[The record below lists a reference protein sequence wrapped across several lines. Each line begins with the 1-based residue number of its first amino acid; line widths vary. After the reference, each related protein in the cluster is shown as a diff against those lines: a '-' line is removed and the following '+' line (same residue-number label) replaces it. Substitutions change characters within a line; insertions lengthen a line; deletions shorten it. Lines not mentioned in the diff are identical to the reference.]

1 MKLDFFTLFVAM
13 GFANFIIV
21 IILIYYQITTNSKKW
36 FFKTY
41 LAYKILETF
50 ALIGFGLRN
59 IAPDVISVLIA
70 NIIYF
75 IHTYLHLISVGSF
88 KGELDKRFAYT
99 TGIITLSCIMLYVLN
114 INDTPSRVFIS
125 SSIVAIN
132 YLYAAFYLIKIHKPY
147 KLPILM
153 ASVFF
158 IFAASNL
165 IRGSFV
171 LGIENYRFT
180 DLTTIDLIFT
190 FSGIV
195 VILAGTIGFL
205 LMLREVDESIIF
217 RQNKINKVA
226 IDQSPVS
233 IVITDTNGAIEYVN
247 PKFSSLTGY
256 NLNEVVGKNPNVLRT
271 DLTPAATF
279 RDLWETIKSGKVW
292 QGEFINK
299 KRNDEIYYEEAIISP
314 IVDEKQKIISYLAIK
329 TDITERKKHEELIK
343 ARNEELVELNAT
355 KDRLFSIIAHDLKGP
370 IGNLQQLLEIAD
382 YDLSHGD
389 KSNVEEIL
397 RLLKNTAKTS
407 FVLLENLLAWSR
419 SQLNAVTV
427 RPDFFNLTDAV
438 EEAVNLMAAAI
449 NAKKITLEKDY
460 QPINMAYADKSMID
474 TVMRNLLSN
483 AIKFTPKNGM
493 IKIRVNENE
502 NETLLKITD
511 TGVGIHPHRLEKL
524 FVFSENQ
531 STKGTAGEKGT
542 GLGLVLSREFILKN
556 QGRIWVESEVD
567 KGSTFFFAL
576 PTNNPKK

>member
-21 IILIYYQITTNSKKW
+21 IILVYYQITTNSKKW
-36 FFKTY
+36 FLKTY
-41 LAYKILETF
+41 LAYKILETI
-50 ALIGFGLRN
+50 ALIGIGLRN
-59 IAPDVISVLIA
+59 IIPDVLSVLIS

-75 IHTYLHLISVGSF
+75 IYTFLHLISVVSF
-88 KGELDKRFAYT
+88 KGDLNKRFALT
-99 TGIITLSCIMLYVLN
+99 TGIITILGILLYLLT
-114 INDTPSRVFIS
+114 INNQQDRVFIS
-125 SSIVAIN
+125 SVIIAAI
-132 YLYAAFYLIKIHKPY
+132 YLYSGFFLLKIQNPF

-158 IFAASNL
+158 IFAMANL
-165 IRGSFV
+165 IRGLYV
-171 LGIENYRFT
+171 YGAEEYQFT
-180 DLTTIDLIFT
+180 NLSTIDLIFT

-271 DLTPAATF
+271 DLTPATTF

-438 EEAVNLMAAAI
+438 EEAVNLMAATL

-493 IKIRVNENE
+493 IKIRVNEKE
-502 NETLLKITD
+502 NETLLEITD